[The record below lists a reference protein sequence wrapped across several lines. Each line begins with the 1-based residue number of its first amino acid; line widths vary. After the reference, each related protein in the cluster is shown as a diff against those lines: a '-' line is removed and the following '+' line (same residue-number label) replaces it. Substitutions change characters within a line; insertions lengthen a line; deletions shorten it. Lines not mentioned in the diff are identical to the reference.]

1 MSTKKIAYILQQSP
15 YGCDFAH
22 DAIDAVL
29 AGGLYGQNVSVFFS
43 DDGVFQLLK
52 TNNTTGKEYKS
63 LSKKLSALS
72 LYDIEQVYACNDSLT
87 LRGVSAEQLS
97 MDVDCLDKETFENT
111 LRTHDI
117 ILSF

>member
-15 YGCDFAH
+15 YG
-22 DAIDAVL
+22 
-29 AGGLYGQNVSVFFS
+29 
-43 DDGVFQLLK
+43 
-52 TNNTTGKEYKS
+52 
-63 LSKKLSALS
+63 SALS